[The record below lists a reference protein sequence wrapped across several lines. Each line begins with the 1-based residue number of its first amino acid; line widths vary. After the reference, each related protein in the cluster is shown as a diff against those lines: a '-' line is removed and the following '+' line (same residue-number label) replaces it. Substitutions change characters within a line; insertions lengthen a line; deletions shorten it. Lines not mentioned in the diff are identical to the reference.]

1 MKRELT
7 AQVGADGVLT
17 LRVPL
22 GREDANKTVRV
33 VVETVEEATVGPV
46 MTQEEWARF
55 VESIAGSITDPT
67 FERPP
72 QGEYE
77 QRDAF
82 P

>member
-1 MKRELT
+1 MKREWT

-17 LRVPL
+17 LSVPL

-33 VVETVEEATVGPV
+33 VVETLDWPTAPITDP
-46 MTQEEWARF
+46 EEWHRF
-55 VESIAGSITDPT
+55 LDQIAGSITDPT

-77 QRDAF
+77 ERD
-82 P
+82 PL

>member
-17 LRVPL
+17 LTVPL

-33 VVETVEEATVGPV
+33 VVETVETPAGPI
-46 MTQEEWARF
+46 TDPDEWHRF
-55 VESIAGSITDPT
+55 VERVAGSITDPT
-67 FERPP
+67 FMRHP

-77 QRDAF
+77 QREEL
-82 P
+82 